1 MYKYKYFA
9 KKSLYIML
17 INLHMYLIK
26 YLPVK
31 LMSSVILVVS
41 PLFSD
46 TMHVYVPVCDD
57 LTLFNCSVAVVMIS
71 MVTTE
76 FGAAG
81 TRPSGPSHVIVLGG
95 EREELMRVTIQ
106 VRLVSE
112 PTSAEPLGAVIL
124 TSPNAKNNNNNNS
137 IFLYIT
143 YRKWVW

>member
-1 MYKYKYFA
+1 
-9 KKSLYIML
+9 ML
-17 INLHMYLIK
+17 INLHMHLIK

-31 LMSSVILVVS
+31 LMTSVISVVS

-57 LTLFNCSVAVVMIS
+57 LTLFNCSVAVVTVS
-71 MVTTE
+71 TVTTE
-76 FGAAG
+76 FGVAG
-81 TRPSGPSHVIVLGG
+81 MCPSGPSHVIVVGG

-112 PTSAEPLGAVIL
+112 PTSTEPLGAVIL

-137 IFLYIT
+137 ILLYIT